1 MNIEFEKKIISLFG
15 ENGNKWLQSIPEL
28 VSKYEKD
35 WNIKVSPPFKLS
47 YNYVCPAETL
57 DGKNAV
63 LKLSFP
69 DNKEFALELE
79 ALMRFPKSVS
89 IQIIKEDISNGA
101 VLIERAVSG
110 APLRTIKSEEEQIS
124 IASDIISKLHIPISN
139 DFNFTFPSIL
149 DWFKAF
155 ERYEKK
161 YGVKSGPV
169 PKKLLDLG
177 EGIFKQFLQEKRQQY
192 LLHGDLHSDNVISSE
207 RGWLVIDPKGITGE
221 REFELGAYLRNP
233 YYDFPKESHYS
244 KLESR
249 RILQFSEELG
259 FDKERVRQWALACAV
274 ISMLWFLE
282 DEGTF
287 KEIYVRNAELL
298 NNLKI

>member
-15 ENGNKWLQSIPEL
+15 NNGKKWLQSIPEL
-28 VSKYEKD
+28 ISKYEKD
-35 WNIKVSPPFKLS
+35 WKIKVSPPFELS
-47 YNYVCPAETL
+47 YNYVCPAKTF

-69 DNKEFALELE
+69 ENKEFALELE
-79 ALMRFPKSVS
+79 ALKRFPRSVS
-89 IQIIKEDISNGA
+89 IQILNDDILNGA
-101 VLIERAVSG
+101 VLIERAVPG
-110 APLRTIKSEEEQIS
+110 KPLRNIESDDEQIK
-124 IASDIISKLHIPISN
+124 IASDVISRLHIPISN
-139 DFNFTFPSIL
+139 DSNSTFPSISN
-149 DWFKAF
+149 WFKAF

-169 PKKLLDLG
+169 PKKLFDLG
-177 EGIFKQFLQEKRQQY
+177 EGIFKEFLQEKRQQY
-192 LLHGDLHSDNVISSE
+192 LLHGDLHSENIISSQ
-207 RGWLVIDPKGITGE
+207 RGWIVIDPKGIIGE

-233 YYDFPKESHYS
+233 YYDFPNESNYED
-244 KLESR
+244 LESR

-259 FDKERVRQWALACAV
+259 FDKERIRKWALACAI
-274 ISMLWFLE
+274 ISILWFLE